1 MFILAI
7 YSLKKYNKSYENHYC
22 FIEQE
27 KGLVGQW
34 HCTHEVLELSPCS
47 VKKSNQIIRLYTE
60 MEGRHTEKA
69 WGDTVSSILQFC
81 PGLALLSS
89 YDL

>member
-47 VKKSNQIIRLYTE
+47 VKKSN
-60 MEGRHTEKA
+60 
-69 WGDTVSSILQFC
+69 
-81 PGLALLSS
+81 
-89 YDL
+89 